1 MGHAQAVQEVCQ
13 SLFTIYMT
21 RRKACRIQVSTAI
34 HVQGG
39 IRPAAL
45 GRVGCR
51 YRNILLHMATL
62 HARTTTSTRPVS
74 SSQLAAGDSA
84 ASRLSSSRL
93 RVTAEDEA
101 TQVLEAKVRVSIA
114 MRVGTVYTCIHTG
127 ALILVPRPALRDGSI
142 RAASPV
148 LRPWAQVIR
157 KKAGCGW
164 PALTW
169 WALGS

>member
-13 SLFTIYMT
+13 SLFPIYMT

-34 HVQGG
+34 QGG

>member
-13 SLFTIYMT
+13 SLFPIYMT

-34 HVQGG
+34 QGG

-62 HARTTTSTRPVS
+62 HARTTTSTRLVS

-101 TQVLEAKVRVSIA
+101 TQVLEAKVGISIA
-114 MRVGTVYTCIHTG
+114 KGGGQCAPAYIQVRSFSCRVLHFAMAAFGR
-127 ALILVPRPALRDGSI
+127 PRQSFGHGR
-142 RAASPV
+142 R
-148 LRPWAQVIR
+148 
-157 KKAGCGW
+157 
-164 PALTW
+164 
-169 WALGS
+169 